1 MTYSQPS
8 PLPKFEF
15 IYSYI
20 LKKFFLKR
28 LLIHVVPIT
37 IYYYKY
43 NQWNCDKVNSMCF
56 LTAAATIQ
64 FDGSQHVTFTHP
76 GNGVSEAELLNFRF
90 RTAQKQGIL
99 FSSRDD
105 TSADRLQIYLGELL
119 LLQFHEKI

>member
-1 MTYSQPS
+1 
-8 PLPKFEF
+8 
-15 IYSYI
+15 
-20 LKKFFLKR
+20 
-28 LLIHVVPIT
+28 
-37 IYYYKY
+37 
-43 NQWNCDKVNSMCF
+43 MCF

-119 LLQFHEKI
+119 LLQFHEKFNEIDSSWNDTFSRTAIDVFKVFILQL

>member
-1 MTYSQPS
+1 MNNNFAKMT
-8 PLPKFEF
+8 F
-15 IYSYI
+15 YI
-20 LKKFFLKR
+20 LKKFLKR

-37 IYYYKY
+37 ICYYK
-43 NQWNCDKVNSMCF
+43 QWNFDKVNCMCF

-119 LLQFHEKI
+119 LLQFHKKI